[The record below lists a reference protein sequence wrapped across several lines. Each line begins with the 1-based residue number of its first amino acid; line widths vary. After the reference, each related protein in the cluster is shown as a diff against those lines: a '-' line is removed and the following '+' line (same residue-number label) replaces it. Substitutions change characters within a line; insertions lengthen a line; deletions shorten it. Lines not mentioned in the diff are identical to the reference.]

1 MASLGLLVVTTLGL
15 LVVVVRRVTSV
26 LISSSPIPLQRSE
39 VHRQAEIPSSSR
51 ESGSHS
57 GPGLTGLSILPS
69 RILVGKHSRM
79 TDLSLEVLL
88 QE

>member
-1 MASLGLLVVTTLGL
+1 MASLGRLVVTTLGL
-15 LVVVVRRVTSV
+15 LVVVRRVTSV
-26 LISSSPIPLQRSE
+26 LISSSPIPLQKSE

-57 GPGLTGLSILPS
+57 DPGLTGSSILPS

-79 TDLSLEVLL
+79 TDLSLEDLL